1 MVDKNV
7 SMFDSKNIAV
17 IAIVMMVGLGGQ
29 YAFNG
34 TIPLFGIN
42 VPNIAA
48 AAIIGIAVNALLS
61 IGEKKKD

>member
-1 MVDKNV
+1 
-7 SMFDSKNIAV
+7 
-17 IAIVMMVGLGGQ
+17 MMVGLGGQ